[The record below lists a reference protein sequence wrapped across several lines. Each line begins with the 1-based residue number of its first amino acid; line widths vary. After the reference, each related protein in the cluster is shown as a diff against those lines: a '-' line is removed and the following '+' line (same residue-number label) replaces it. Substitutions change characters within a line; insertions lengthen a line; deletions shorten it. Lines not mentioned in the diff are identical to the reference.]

1 MGALR
6 NKSILVGVTGS
17 IAAYKAAEIVR
28 LLRKKEAIV
37 YPIMTKAA
45 THFLPPLTLQNLASQ
60 KVTLKLFSRDIRKAE
75 HLSLAE
81 LADACLIAPA
91 TANIIGKIANGIADD
106 ILTTTVL
113 ATKAPVL
120 LAPAMN
126 NMMYENPILQRNIG
140 SLKAIGFKFIGPA
153 RGDLADGKIGLG
165 RMTEPQEIV
174 ECLERVMQSRDD
186 FLGKAFVVTAGPTRE
201 PLDRVRFF
209 SNYSSGKMGYALAEE
224 GASRGAR
231 IVLISGPTSLDP
243 PSGVEFHWV
252 ESAREMHKMV
262 KEKIGEADGIVMS
275 AAVSDYAP
283 AKKENGK
290 IKKTTQKKFIL
301 ELVQNPDILK
311 ELGQRKEN
319 KILVGF
325 CVETKDLEKEALRKL
340 KEKSLD
346 LIVANNITE
355 EGAGFKGDTNIV
367 TLINNKG
374 KVEHLSRRSKREVAR
389 VIWDKIK
396 EMIESRGL

>member
-60 KVTLKLFSRDIRKAE
+60 KVTLKLFSRDIKKAE

-106 ILTTTVL
+106 ILTTIVL

-252 ESAREMHKMV
+252 ESAREMRKMV
-262 KEKIGEADGIVMS
+262 KEKMGKADGMVMS

-283 AKKENGK
+283 AEKKNGK

-355 EGAGFKGDTNIV
+355 EGAGFEGDTNIV

-396 EMIESRGL
+396 EMIENRDL

>member
-1 MGALR
+1 MSALR

-45 THFLPPLTLQNLASQ
+45 THFLSPLTLQNLASQ

-81 LADACLIAPA
+81 FADACLIAPA

-140 SLKAIGFKFIGPA
+140 SLKAIGCKFIGPEK
-153 RGDLADGKIGLG
+153 GDLADGKIGIG

-174 ECLERVMQSRDD
+174 ECLERAMQSRDD

-243 PSGVEFHWV
+243 PLGVEFHWI

-262 KEKIGEADGIVMS
+262 REKMREADGIIMS

-290 IKKTTQKKFIL
+290 IKKTSQKKFIL

-311 ELGQRKEN
+311 QLGQRKEN

-325 CVETKDLEKEALRKL
+325 CAETKNLEKEARRKL
-340 KEKSLD
+340 KEKGLD
-346 LIVANNITE
+346 LIVANNIIE
-355 EGAGFKGDTNIV
+355 EGAGFGGDTNIV
-367 TLINNKG
+367 TLINDKG
-374 KVEHLSRRSKREVAR
+374 KVEHLSRRSKRDVAR
-389 VIWDKIK
+389 AVWDKIK
-396 EMIESRGL
+396 ELMESKNL

>member
-1 MGALR
+1 
-6 NKSILVGVTGS
+6 
-17 IAAYKAAEIVR
+17 IVR

-45 THFLPPLTLQNLASQ
+45 THFLSPLTLQNLASQ
-60 KVTLKLFSRDIRKAE
+60 GVTLKLFSRDIRKAE

-106 ILTTTVL
+106 ILTTIVL

-140 SLKAIGFKFIGPA
+140 SLKAIGFKFIGPD

-174 ECLERVMQSRDD
+174 ECLEKIMQSRDD
-186 FLGKAFVVTAGPTRE
+186 FLGKGFVVTAGPTRE

-252 ESAREMHKMV
+252 ESAREMQKIIREKM
-262 KEKIGEADGIVMS
+262 GEADGIVMS

-311 ELGQRKEN
+311 ELGQRK
-319 KILVGF
+319 
-325 CVETKDLEKEALRKL
+325 R
-340 KEKSLD
+340 
-346 LIVANNITE
+346 
-355 EGAGFKGDTNIV
+355 
-367 TLINNKG
+367 
-374 KVEHLSRRSKREVAR
+374 
-389 VIWDKIK
+389 
-396 EMIESRGL
+396 

>member
-28 LLRKKEAIV
+28 LLRKKKAIV

-45 THFLPPLTLQNLASQ
+45 THFLPPLTLQTLASQ
-60 KVTLKLFSRDIRKAE
+60 KVVLKLFSKDIRKAE
-75 HLSLAE
+75 HLFLAE
-81 LADACLIAPA
+81 LADVCLIAPA

-106 ILTTTVL
+106 ILTTTIL
-113 ATKAPVL
+113 AAKAPVL

-140 SLKAIGFKFIGPA
+140 SLKAMGFKFIGPE
-153 RGDLADGKIGLG
+153 RGDLADGKIGIG

-174 ECLERVMQSRDD
+174 ECLEKIMQSRDD
-186 FLGKAFVVTAGPTRE
+186 FLGKTFVVTAGPTRE
-201 PLDRVRFF
+201 SLDRVRFF

-224 GASRGAR
+224 GVSRGAR
-231 IVLISGPTSLDP
+231 IVLISGPTSLDHP
-243 PSGVEFHWV
+243 AGVEFHWV
-252 ESAREMHKMV
+252 ESAREMQKIVREKMD
-262 KEKIGEADGIVMS
+262 EADGIVMS

-283 AKKENGK
+283 AKKQNGK
-290 IKKTTQKKFIL
+290 IKKNSQEKLIL

-325 CVETKDLEKEALRKL
+325 CAEAKDLEKEAHRKL
-340 KEKSLD
+340 REKNLD

-355 EGAGFKGDTNIV
+355 EGAGFMGDTNIV
-367 TLINNKG
+367 TLINNKDE
-374 KVEHLSRRSKREVAR
+374 VEHLSRRSKREVAR
-389 VIWDKIK
+389 VVWDKIK
-396 EMIESRGL
+396 EMIESKNL

>member
-28 LLRKKEAIV
+28 LLRKKKAIV

-45 THFLPPLTLQNLASQ
+45 THFLPPLTLQTLACQ
-60 KVTLKLFSRDIRKAE
+60 KVTLKLFSKDIRKAE

-81 LADACLIAPA
+81 LADVCLIAPA

-106 ILTTTVL
+106 ILTTIVL

-224 GASRGAR
+224 GVSRGAR
-231 IVLISGPTSLDP
+231 IVLISGPTSLDHP
-243 PSGVEFHWV
+243 PGVEFHWV
-252 ESAREMHKMV
+252 ESAREMQKIVREKMD
-262 KEKIGEADGIVMS
+262 EADGIVMS

-290 IKKTTQKKFIL
+290 IKKTTRKKLIL

-325 CVETKDLEKEALRKL
+325 CAEAKDLEKEAMRKL
-340 KEKSLD
+340 REKNLD

-367 TLINNKG
+367 TLINNKDE
-374 KVEHLSRRSKREVAR
+374 VEHLSRRSKREVAR

-396 EMIESRGL
+396 EMIENRGL